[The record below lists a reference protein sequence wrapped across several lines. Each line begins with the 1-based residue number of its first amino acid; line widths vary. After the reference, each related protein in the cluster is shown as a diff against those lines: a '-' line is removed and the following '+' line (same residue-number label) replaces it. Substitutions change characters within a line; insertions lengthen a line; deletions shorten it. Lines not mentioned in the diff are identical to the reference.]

1 MTKKDKRKIVQMIL
15 HQNLEKD
22 EKEDIIDLLAD
33 SSIAIDVDKE
43 EERNLTFSEKA
54 ADKIS
59 EIAGSWTFIFISII
73 FLIGWMI
80 INTFILKDKEIDPYP
95 YILLNLILSC
105 ISALQAPIIMMS
117 QNRASKKDSLR
128 NQNDYKIDL
137 KSELLL
143 EDLHH
148 KVEVL
153 INNQNR
159 LLNILDKAITEEEN
173 NWNKNMYMINW
184 CIGDDIML
192 KIH

>member
-1 MTKKDKRKIVQMIL
+1 MSKKEKRKIVQMIL
-15 HQNLEKD
+15 NQNLEKQD
-22 EKEDIIDLLAD
+22 KEDIIDLLAD
-33 SSIAIDVDKE
+33 SSVAIDVDKE
-43 EERNLTFSEKA
+43 EQRKLTFGEKM

-59 EIAGSWTFIFISII
+59 EIAGSWTFIFISVVFLITWMLINTI
-73 FLIGWMI
+73 FL
-80 INTFILKDKEIDPYP
+80 KENKIDPYP

-148 KVEVL
+148 KVEIL

-159 LLNILDKAITEEEN
+159 LLNILDKAITEENAE
-173 NWNKNMYMINW
+173 K
-184 CIGDDIML
+184 
-192 KIH
+192 

>member
-43 EERNLTFSEKA
+43 EERNLTFSEKM

-59 EIAGSWTFIFISII
+59 EIAGSWTFIFISLF

-80 INTFILKDKEIDPYP
+80 INTYILKDKEIDPYP

-128 NQNDYKIDL
+128 SQNDYKIDL

-148 KVEVL
+148 KVEIL

-159 LLNILDKAITEEEN
+159 LLNILDKAITEEDN
-173 NWNKNMYMINW
+173 
-184 CIGDDIML
+184 
-192 KIH
+192 

>member
-1 MTKKDKRKIVQMIL
+1 MTKKNKREIVQMIL
-15 HQNLEKD
+15 HQNLEKQD
-22 EKEDIIDLLAD
+22 KEDIIDLLAD

-43 EERNLTFSEKA
+43 EERNLTFAEKA

-59 EIAGSWTFIFISII
+59 EIAGSWTFIFISIF
-73 FLIGWMI
+73 FLFAWIV
-80 INTFILKDKEIDPYP
+80 INTVILKDKDFDPYP
-95 YILLNLILSC
+95 FILLNLLLSC
-105 ISALQAPIIMMS
+105 VSALQAPIIMMS

-148 KVEVL
+148 KVEIL

-159 LLNILDKAITEEEN
+159 LLNILDKAITEEDSPN
-173 NWNKNMYMINW
+173 NNK
-184 CIGDDIML
+184 
-192 KIH
+192 

>member
-15 HQNLEKD
+15 HQNLEKQD
-22 EKEDIIDLLAD
+22 KEDIIDLLAD
-33 SSIAIDVDKE
+33 TSIAVDVDKE
-43 EERNLTFSEKA
+43 EERNLTFAEKA

-59 EIAGSWTFIFISII
+59 EIAGSWTFIFISIL
-73 FLIGWMI
+73 FLISWVI
-80 INTFILKDKEIDPYP
+80 INTIILKNDFDPYP
-95 YILLNLILSC
+95 FILLNLLLSC

-148 KVEVL
+148 KVEIL

-159 LLNILDKAITEEEN
+159 LLNILDKVITDDEN
-173 NWNKNMYMINW
+173 S
-184 CIGDDIML
+184 
-192 KIH
+192 

>member
-1 MTKKDKRKIVQMIL
+1 MSKKDKRKIVQMIL
-15 HQNLEKD
+15 HQTLEKQD
-22 EKEDIIDLLAD
+22 KEDLIDLLAD
-33 SSIAIDVDKE
+33 SSVAVDVDKE
-43 EERNLTFSEKA
+43 EERNLTFSEKM

-59 EIAGSWTFIFISII
+59 EIAGSWTFIFLFII
-73 FLIGWMI
+73 FLITWI
-80 INTFILKDKEIDPYP
+80 VINTIVLKDKEIDPYP
-95 YILLNLILSC
+95 FILLNLLLSC

-153 INNQNR
+153 IANQNR
-159 LLNILDKAITEEEN
+159 LLNILDKAITEEKDGN
-173 NWNKNMYMINW
+173 N
-184 CIGDDIML
+184 
-192 KIH
+192 

>member
-1 MTKKDKRKIVQMIL
+1 MSKKEKRKIARMIL
-15 HQNLEKD
+15 NQNLEKQD
-22 EKEDIIDLLAD
+22 KEDIIDLLAD

-43 EERNLTFSEKA
+43 EEQNLTFSEKM

-59 EIAGSWTFIFISII
+59 EIAGSWTFIFISVI
-73 FLIGWMI
+73 FLITWMI
-80 INTFILKDKEIDPYP
+80 VNTILLKENKIDPYP
-95 YILLNLILSC
+95 FILLNLILSC

-148 KVEVL
+148 KIEVL
-153 INNQNR
+153 LNNQNR
-159 LLNILDKAITEEEN
+159 LLNILEKSILNDEN
-173 NWNKNMYMINW
+173 QK
-184 CIGDDIML
+184 
-192 KIH
+192 

>member
-1 MTKKDKRKIVQMIL
+1 MSKKEKRKIARMIL
-15 HQNLEKD
+15 NQNLEKQD
-22 EKEDIIDLLAD
+22 KEDIIDLLAD

-43 EERNLTFSEKA
+43 EEQNLTFSEKM

-59 EIAGSWTFIFISII
+59 EIAGSWTFIFISVI
-73 FLIGWMI
+73 FLITWMI
-80 INTFILKDKEIDPYP
+80 VNTIILKENQIDPYP
-95 YILLNLILSC
+95 FILLNLILSC

-148 KVEVL
+148 KIEVL
-153 INNQNR
+153 LNNQNR
-159 LLNILDKAITEEEN
+159 LLNILERSILNDEN
-173 NWNKNMYMINW
+173 QK
-184 CIGDDIML
+184 
-192 KIH
+192 

>member
-43 EERNLTFSEKA
+43 ERNLTFSEKA

-59 EIAGSWTFIFISII
+59 EIAGSWTFIFISIV

-159 LLNILDKAITEEEN
+159 LLNILDKAITEEDN
-173 NWNKNMYMINW
+173 DKTT
-184 CIGDDIML
+184 
-192 KIH
+192 

>member
-1 MTKKDKRKIVQMIL
+1 MSKKEKRKIARMIL
-15 HQNLEKD
+15 NQNLEKQD
-22 EKEDIIDLLAD
+22 KEDIIDLLAD

-43 EERNLTFSEKA
+43 EEQNLTFSEKM

-59 EIAGSWTFIFISII
+59 EIAGSWTFIFISVI
-73 FLIGWMI
+73 FLITWMI
-80 INTFILKDKEIDPYP
+80 VNTILLKENKIDPYP
-95 YILLNLILSC
+95 FILLNLILSC

-148 KVEVL
+148 KIEVL
-153 INNQNR
+153 LNNQNR
-159 LLNILDKAITEEEN
+159 LLNILEKSILNEA
-173 NWNKNMYMINW
+173 NK
-184 CIGDDIML
+184 
-192 KIH
+192 K

>member
-1 MTKKDKRKIVQMIL
+1 MSKKDKRKIVQMIL
-15 HQNLEKD
+15 HQTLEKQD
-22 EKEDIIDLLAD
+22 KEDIIDLLAD
-33 SSIAIDVDKE
+33 SSVAVDVDKE
-43 EERNLTFSEKA
+43 EERNLTFAEKM

-59 EIAGSWTFIFISII
+59 EIAGSWTFIFLFII
-73 FLIGWMI
+73 FLITWI
-80 INTFILKDKEIDPYP
+80 VINTVVLKDKEIDPYP
-95 YILLNLILSC
+95 FILLNLLLSC

-153 INNQNR
+153 IANQNR
-159 LLNILDKAITEEEN
+159 LLNILDKAITEEKDGN
-173 NWNKNMYMINW
+173 N
-184 CIGDDIML
+184 
-192 KIH
+192 

>member
-1 MTKKDKRKIVQMIL
+1 MSKKEKRKIVQMIL
-15 HQNLEKD
+15 NQNLEKQD
-22 EKEDIIDLLAD
+22 KEDIIDMLAD

-43 EERNLTFSEKA
+43 EERNLTFGEKM

-59 EIAGSWTFIFISII
+59 EIAGSWTFIFISVVFLITWMLINTI
-73 FLIGWMI
+73 FL
-80 INTFILKDKEIDPYP
+80 KENKIDPYP

-148 KVEVL
+148 KVEIL

-159 LLNILDKAITEEEN
+159 LLNILDKAITEENAE
-173 NWNKNMYMINW
+173 K
-184 CIGDDIML
+184 
-192 KIH
+192 

>member
-15 HQNLEKD
+15 HQNLEKQD
-22 EKEDIIDLLAD
+22 KEDIIDMLAD
-33 SSIAIDVDKE
+33 SSVAVDVDKE
-43 EERNLTFSEKA
+43 EERNLTFAEKM

-73 FLIGWMI
+73 FLIGWMV

-105 ISALQAPIIMMS
+105 VSALQAPIIMMS

-159 LLNILDKAITEEEN
+159 LLNILDKAITEE
-173 NWNKNMYMINW
+173 
-184 CIGDDIML
+184 DIEKL
-192 KIH
+192 

>member
-1 MTKKDKRKIVQMIL
+1 MSKKEKRKIARMIL
-15 HQNLEKD
+15 NQNLEKQD
-22 EKEDIIDLLAD
+22 KEDIIDLLAD

-43 EERNLTFSEKA
+43 EEQNLTFSEKM

-59 EIAGSWTFIFISII
+59 EIAGSWTFIFISVI
-73 FLIGWMI
+73 FLITWMI
-80 INTFILKDKEIDPYP
+80 VNTILLKENKIDPYP
-95 YILLNLILSC
+95 FILLNLILSC

-148 KVEVL
+148 KIEVL
-153 INNQNR
+153 LNNQNR
-159 LLNILDKAITEEEN
+159 LLNILEKVITENEN
-173 NWNKNMYMINW
+173 S
-184 CIGDDIML
+184 
-192 KIH
+192 

>member
-15 HQNLEKD
+15 HQNLEKQD
-22 EKEDIIDLLAD
+22 KEDIIDLLAD
-33 SSIAIDVDKE
+33 SSVAVDVDKE
-43 EERNLTFSEKA
+43 EERNLTFAEKM

-73 FLIGWMI
+73 FLIGWMV

-105 ISALQAPIIMMS
+105 VSALQAPIIMMS

-159 LLNILDKAITEEEN
+159 LLNILDKAITEGN
-173 NWNKNMYMINW
+173 NGKTA
-184 CIGDDIML
+184 
-192 KIH
+192 